1 MRTSRASSSASAPPI
16 EWSTLLADAVSQ
28 PGVVHDAYRRFWHY
42 STGNQL
48 LAWFQCHT
56 RKIELGP
63 INTFAGW
70 LECCRHVKKGE
81 RALTLCMPVT
91 GSRKKTEPA
100 DASPD
105 KESTTVTEVTY
116 TRFVYRAR
124 WFVLAQ
130 TEGENY
136 RPPPLPD
143 WDEARALS
151 SLKVEHVSFA
161 HPDGNCQGYARGRTV
176 AISPIAFAPYRTLF
190 HELAHVLLGHTAE
203 HGDLADT
210 DHTPRDLGEV
220 EAEAVALICA
230 ESLGLG
236 GSEYSRGYLQHW
248 LKGRNA
254 IPEQSAHRVFKV
266 ADQILKAGHPA
277 GKGGDH
283 A

>member
-1 MRTSRASSSASAPPI
+1 MRTSDASSASSPPL
-16 EWSTLLADAVSQ
+16 EWSTLLADAVSR
-28 PGVVHDAYRRFWHY
+28 PGVIHDAYGRFWHY

-48 LAWFQCHT
+48 LAWFQCHA
-56 RKIELGP
+56 RNLELGP

-70 LECCRHVKKGE
+70 LECGRHVKKGE

-91 GSRKKTEPA
+91 GKRKPVEPA

-105 KESTTVTEVTY
+105 EAAAVTKVTY
-116 TRFVYRAR
+116 TRFVYRTR
-124 WFVLAQ
+124 WFVLSQ
-130 TEGENY
+130 TEGDDY
-136 RPPPLPD
+136 TPPPLPD

-151 SLKVEHVSFA
+151 SLDVTRVPFA
-161 HPDGNCQGYARGRTV
+161 HPDGNCQGFARGRSV
-176 AISPIAFAPYRTLF
+176 AVSPIAFAPYRTLF

-254 IPEQSAHRVFKV
+254 IPEQSAHRAFKV
-266 ADQILKAGHPA
+266 ADQILKSGHPA
-277 GKGGDH
+277 RAGGDH
-283 A
+283 E